1 MLDETS
7 PTDLSAIADRL
18 AGHALF
24 KGVDRVDREALIRV
38 MERRHFPKGTVLFHK
53 GDPGSSMYIILRG
66 KVRVYTEDAE
76 GNEFTIRYLSE
87 MFGEFSMLDERPR
100 SASVV
105 AAEDLDV
112 LILHRDDF
120 TRYLREHPMVGLA
133 MMRNL
138 VERVRYT
145 TTYLQRVV
153 EATRQ
158 LATGHYD
165 LGMGGAP
172 EAETDAEIQALIQ
185 AFVQMVQQVQT
196 RELALRHVLEADQPS
211 AGSEDGFLG

>member
-1 MLDETS
+1 M
-7 PTDLSAIADRL
+7 SATPPDAIVERL
-18 AGHALF
+18 AQHSLF
-24 KGVDRVDREALIRV
+24 KGVGRADREALIRV
-38 MERRHFPKGTVLFHK
+38 MERRHFPKGTVLFRK
-53 GDPGSSMYIILRG
+53 GDPGSAMYIILSG
-66 KVRVYTEDAE
+66 KVRIYTEDAE
-76 GNEFTIRYLSE
+76 GNEFTIRHLSE

-100 SASVV
+100 SASVA

-120 TRYLREHPMVGLA
+120 IRYLREHPMVGLA

-145 TTYLQRVV
+145 TTYLQHVI

-158 LATGHYD
+158 LADGRYEPV
-165 LGMGGAP
+165 MQNVP
-172 EAETDAEIQALIQ
+172 EAETDAEIQNLIQ

-196 RELALRHVLEADQPS
+196 REKALRRGLEADQS
-211 AGSEDGFLG
+211 SETSPT

>member
-1 MLDETS
+1 MSDISTTGLV
-7 PTDLSAIADRL
+7 AIAERL
-18 AGHALF
+18 ADHALF
-24 KGVDRVDREALIRV
+24 KGVERADREALIHV
-38 MERRHFPKGTVLFHK
+38 MERRHFPKGTVLFRK
-53 GDPGSSMYIILRG
+53 GDPGSSMYIILSG
-66 KVRVYTEDAE
+66 KVRIYTEDAE

-100 SASVV
+100 SASVA

-145 TTYLQRVV
+145 TTYLQRVI
-153 EATRQ
+153 EATRR
-158 LATGHYD
+158 LAEGNLEVDMHN
-165 LGMGGAP
+165 AP
-172 EAETDAEIQALIQ
+172 EAETDGEIRSLIRT
-185 AFVQMVQQVQT
+185 FVQMVRQVQT
-196 RELALRHVLEADQPS
+196 REIALQQGLKADQS
-211 AGSEDGFLG
+211 SGEASSD

>member
-1 MLDETS
+1 MNATELT
-7 PTDLSAIADRL
+7 TIAERL
-18 AGHALF
+18 AEHVLF
-24 KGVDRVDREALIRV
+24 KDVDRADREALIRV
-38 MERRHFPKGTVLFHK
+38 MERRHFPKGTVLFRR
-53 GDPGSSMYIILRG
+53 GDPGSAMYIILSG

-76 GNEFTIRYLSE
+76 GNTFTIRDLSE

-100 SASVV
+100 SASVA

-145 TTYLQRVV
+145 TTYLQRVL

-158 LATGHYD
+158 LASGNYKPMIQD
-165 LGMGGAP
+165 AP
-172 EAETDAEIQALIQ
+172 EAETDAEIQTLIQ
-185 AFVQMVQQVQT
+185 AFVQMVQGVQT
-196 RELALRHVLEADQPS
+196 REIALQRGLRTDQAPDASS
-211 AGSEDGFLG
+211 A